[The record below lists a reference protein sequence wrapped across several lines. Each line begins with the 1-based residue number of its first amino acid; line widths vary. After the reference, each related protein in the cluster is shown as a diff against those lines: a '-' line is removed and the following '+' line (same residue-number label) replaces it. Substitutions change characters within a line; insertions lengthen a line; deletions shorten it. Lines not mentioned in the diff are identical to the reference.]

1 MEFNSGFKGL
11 ISFIF
16 TCIIATLGSNVW
28 NVINFFYIYSL
39 PVEWFVEELQT
50 NPELARIIVHKFVDA
65 DQDGE
70 LTAEELLRPMY

>member
-1 MEFNSGFKGL
+1 MSKALLKCLHF
-11 ISFIF
+11 
-16 TCIIATLGSNVW
+16 V
-28 NVINFFYIYSL
+28 YSL

-70 LTAEELLRPMY
+70 LTAEELLRPIY